1 MVNFRRRLFIL
12 SLRRSGLI
20 QIKRRRAELYQALSA
35 EIERD
40 LAAIDEAL
48 RWATFEEYCNT
59 PCWRYRC
66 QD

>member
-1 MVNFRRRLFIL
+1 MINFRRRLFIL
-12 SLRRSGLI
+12 SLRQSGLI

-35 EIERD
+35 EIDRD
-40 LAAIDEAL
+40 LAAIDEAF
-48 RWATFEEYCNT
+48 RWAAFEAYCNT